1 MFNSVVLTIHR
12 SLSHDTFELI
22 LSFFFLVALPPTPPK
37 KKDSVSTFTTAQI
50 RLTTHS
56 SHFTLKATH
65 TYQGRLFTLLS
76 QRAILS
82 LNLAVDRK

>member
-22 LSFFFLVALPPTPPK
+22 LSFFFLVVLSPPPQ

-50 RLTTHS
+50 RLTAHS